1 MKKAM
6 AVMLVAVVLF
16 FGAVFGW
23 KAFVGA
29 QIAKS
34 MQAMVLPPVTVS
46 TAPVT
51 TATWDPAIVAVGTLR
66 AAQGVDVTAQTAG
79 IITALRFDSG
89 DKVAAGDVL
98 LEQYSADE
106 RARLEGLVAQRKLA
120 ELNDERAADLARQNL
135 ISEFDRDAR
144 ATELK
149 TAQAGEKDLRLQ
161 IEQKI
166 IRAPFAGRLGIR
178 QVDVG
183 QYIEPGDAIARLESD
198 EQMLVDFK
206 VPQREF
212 ANLREGQPVFLAV
225 DAWPGERFGGKVA
238 AIAPQVDIETRNL
251 SVRAV
256 VDNGDGKLVAGMFA
270 RVDVQLPRAEKVLTV
285 PQSALTYSPYG
296 DSVFVVDESVNEAG
310 DTVLTVSNTF
320 VVTGATRGDQVAI
333 TSGLEPGMTVVTAGQ
348 QKLRG
353 GAQVMVD
360 NSVSV
365 SNDPAPEVTNN

>member
-6 AVMLVAVVLF
+6 VGMLLAVVLF
-16 FGAVFGW
+16 FGVVFGW

-51 TATWDPAIVAVGTLR
+51 AATWSPAIVAVGTLR
-66 AAQGVDVTAQTAG
+66 GAQGVDVTAQISG

-106 RARLEGLVAQRKLA
+106 SARLEGLVAQRKLA
-120 ELNDERAADLARQNL
+120 ALNDKRSADLARQNL

-149 TAQAGEKDLRLQ
+149 TAQAAENNLRLQ

-183 QYIEPGDAIARLESD
+183 QYIEPGDPVARLESD

-212 ANLREGQPVFLAV
+212 ANLREGQPVFLTV
-225 DAWPGERFGGKVA
+225 DAWPGERFGGEVA

-256 VDNGDGKLVAGMFA
+256 VDNGDGRLVAGMFA
-270 RVDVQLPRAEKVLTV
+270 RVDVQLPRTEKVLTV

-296 DSVFVVDESVNEAG
+296 DSVFVVDESVDEAG
-310 DTVLTVSNTF
+310 KKVLTVTNTF

-333 TSGLEPGMTVVTAGQ
+333 SSGLEPGMIVVTAGQ

-353 GAQVMVD
+353 GAQVLVD
-360 NSVSV
+360 NSVPV
-365 SNDPAPEVTNN
+365 SNDPAPEVVNN